1 MKTHLLVTRA
11 FLLALVGAIGVGAPM
26 SAGAE
31 KSIEERTTQAVNDI
45 LVQQGAPVLQVLIAR
60 SRDEAMHAGVLPIP
74 AEIRQHLVGFIPDVV
89 LDVAHYRVQG
99 GNDLTLQV
107 NAIRYGDTA
116 AITLDHVIVFKKIED
131 ALHNPKLWAHELTH
145 VAQYQ
150 RWGIRDFS
158 IRYLRNFQAVEK
170 EAYEAEKKYTAW
182 AGA

>member
-1 MKTHLLVTRA
+1 MKIHLIVTRS
-11 FLLALVGAIGVGAPM
+11 FLLALVGAIGVGVPL

-31 KSIEERTTQAVNDI
+31 KSIEERTSQVVSDI

-60 SRDEAMHAGVLPIP
+60 SRDEALRAGVLPIP
-74 AEIRQHLVGFIPDVV
+74 AEIRQHLVGFIPDHV
-89 LDVAHYRVQG
+89 LDVARFRVQG
-99 GNDLTLQV
+99 GDDLTLQV

-116 AITLDHVIVFKKIED
+116 AITLDYVIVFKKLED
-131 ALHNPKLWAHELTH
+131 ALHKPKLWAHELTH

-158 IRYLRNFQAVEK
+158 IRYLRNYQAVEK
-170 EAYEAEKKYTAW
+170 EAYEAEKEYVAW

>member
-1 MKTHLLVTRA
+1 MNTYQLVTRSI
-11 FLLALVGAIGVGAPM
+11 LLALVGAIGTGAPV
-26 SAGAE
+26 STYAE
-31 KSIEERTTQAVNDI
+31 KSIEERTSQVVNDI

-60 SRDEAMHAGVLPIP
+60 SRDDALRAGVLPIP
-74 AEIRQHLVGFIPDVV
+74 TEIRQHLVGFIPDHV
-89 LDVAHYRVQG
+89 LDAARYRVQG
-99 GNDLTLQV
+99 GDDLTLQV

-116 AITLDHVIVFKKIED
+116 AITLDYVIVFKKPED

-145 VAQYQ
+145 VGQYQ